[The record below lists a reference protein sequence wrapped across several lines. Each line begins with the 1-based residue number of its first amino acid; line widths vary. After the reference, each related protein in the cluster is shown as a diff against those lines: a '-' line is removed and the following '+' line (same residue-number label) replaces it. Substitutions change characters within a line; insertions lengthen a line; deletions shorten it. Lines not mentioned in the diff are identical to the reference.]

1 MYEIK
6 ELIKVL
12 KSGNDGNGNKKT
24 TTKKTPVKRQELK
37 QEMDRIGNLIVCII
51 LAIAAIIGNCFIQK
65 KLEIGNSFQFLFFKK
80 ILDKF

>member
-6 ELIKVL
+6 DLIKVL
-12 KSGNDGNGNKKT
+12 KSGNDGNEKS
-24 TTKKTPVKRQELK
+24 TKKTPIKRQELK
-37 QEMDRIGNLIVCII
+37 QEMDRIGNLIICII